1 MLTIARKWNDTADLK
16 EFPILSPPPPSTSI
30 WTLKIMLKN
39 CILLIERIIE
49 RILKPSRKISLK
61 LSALKPNT
69 QLLTTD
75 R

>member
-16 EFPILSPPPPSTSI
+16 EFPILSPPPPSI

-61 LSALKPNT
+61 FSALKPNT
-69 QLLTTD
+69 QLPTTD